1 MKLQLKNE
9 TEEMQSI
16 NSFIVSRID
25 YRSMEQKEV
34 DINGVSYLQITPKLT
49 EEQKA
54 LSQKTLDNSN
64 LMMQGPL
71 LRMWAKGREM
81 GQKKQYESSLF
92 EKDFHLALSGA
103 KNIKK
108 QLEQRSD
115 GLYILP
121 GDEFVPSLVCATLLR
136 DFQNDLSSEE
146 KT

>member
-1 MKLQLKNE
+1 
-9 TEEMQSI
+9 
-16 NSFIVSRID
+16 
-25 YRSMEQKEV
+25 
-34 DINGVSYLQITPKLT
+34 
-49 EEQKA
+49 
-54 LSQKTLDNSN
+54 
-64 LMMQGPL
+64 
-71 LRMWAKGREM
+71 MWAKGREM

-146 KT
+146 KSYCVNIVLEALDDIDFMLSSSMTSLVTVFDVLGFVLDYSPDLEKRV